1 MRSNFLFSSGPIF
14 WLLQWEQRERSWGGR
29 MTRKVFLKKN
39 SSILKWA
46 LFCLQGNLKNESNQ
60 QHKVNKVTK
69 IFENWIWLLFVCSSI
84 WFIFLRASFSS
95 CTPWR
100 GMWTVPP
107 WETCYKPWPLNS
119 QRMNNQDWYFNSG
132 KQTALNIKYT
142 WIYIFCFWW
151 WIIQEMT
158 QYFF

>member
-1 MRSNFLFSSGPIF
+1 MIMSGVSGLILILTQINCVQTFYFPQDLFSGFCS
-14 WLLQWEQRERSWGGR
+14 ENKEKEAEVGGWQG
-29 MTRKVFLKKN
+29 KFFLKKRTQV
-39 SSILKWA
+39 LTWA

-60 QHKVNKVTK
+60 QHKVNKVTQ
-69 IFENWIWLLFVCSSI
+69 IVENWIWLLFVWSSI

-142 WIYIFCFWW
+142 WI
-151 WIIQEMT
+151 
-158 QYFF
+158 